1 MSRPPLK
8 EEKKRKGVS
17 ISLRQDILG
26 LADGTDNK
34 SKFFEQSVEACQ
46 GITKVIK
53 ELRGKKLKAS
63 DALEEIEDIIDAWD
77 AQFDEKIPYSGAA
90 SPTKKE
96 SRKTGT

>member
-1 MSRPPLK
+1 MSRPPLR
-8 EEKKRKGVS
+8 EAKKRKGVS
-17 ISLRQDILG
+17 ISLRQDILS
-26 LADGTDNK
+26 LADGTDNE

-46 GITKVIK
+46 GIKEVMK

-77 AQFDEKIPYSGAA
+77 AQFDEKIPYSGA

-96 SRKTGT
+96 SRKTGS